1 MGVVRVLVLSV
12 LTLFYVSCH
21 NDAEEIVDVNSGY
34 THVQQK
40 ALEIL
45 DGVWVSD
52 EVKMIVEMGGQA
64 ISMVVVPSDTIVF
77 LSKFQ
82 APQTFYA
89 YDYLQD
95 KEIENFVACGTC
107 EFRIGSSLVGVER
120 DCYFYVSP
128 LGDAL
133 YIYGAE
139 KEMLI
144 REYEL
149 RVESEKRFYAGV
161 NNGVPVYFSRQ

>member
-1 MGVVRVLVLSV
+1 MGVVRVLILSV
-12 LTLFYVSCH
+12 FALFCVSCH

-34 THVQQK
+34 TAVQQK
-40 ALEIL
+40 ALEVL
-45 DGVWVSD
+45 YGVWISD
-52 EVKMIVEMGGQA
+52 EVRMNIEMSGQG
-64 ISMVVVPSDTIVF
+64 ISMVVLPSDTIIF
-77 LSKFQ
+77 LTKFQ

-107 EFRIGSSLVGVER
+107 EFRTGSSLVGIEQ

-133 YIYGAE
+133 SIYGVE
-139 KEMLI
+139 KETLVK
-144 REYEL
+144 EYEL
-149 RVESEKRFYAGV
+149 RVESENRFYTGA
-161 NNGVPVYFSRQ
+161 NNGVPVYFNRQ

>member
-12 LTLFYVSCH
+12 FALFCVSCH

-34 THVQQK
+34 TAVQQK
-40 ALEIL
+40 ALEVL
-45 DGVWVSD
+45 DGVWISD
-52 EVKMIVEMGGQA
+52 EVRMNIEIGGQVLA
-64 ISMVVVPSDTIVF
+64 MLAVPSDTIVF

-107 EFRIGSSLVGVER
+107 EFRTGSSLVGVEW

-128 LGDAL
+128 SGDAL
-133 YIYGAE
+133 SIYGVE
-139 KEMLI
+139 KETLVK
-144 REYEL
+144 EYEL
-149 RVESEKRFYAGV
+149 RVESGNRFYAGV
-161 NNGVPVYFSRQ
+161 NNGVSVYFSRQ

>member
-12 LTLFYVSCH
+12 FALFCVSCH

-34 THVQQK
+34 TAVQQK
-40 ALEIL
+40 ALEVL

-52 EVKMIVEMGGQA
+52 EVRMNVGMSGQG
-64 ISMVVVPSDTIVF
+64 ISMVVFPSDTIVF

-107 EFRIGSSLVGVER
+107 EFRTGSSLVGVEQ

-128 LGDAL
+128 SGDAL
-133 YIYGAE
+133 SIYGVE
-139 KEMLI
+139 KETLVK
-144 REYEL
+144 EYEL
-149 RVESEKRFYAGV
+149 RVESENRFYAGV
-161 NNGVPVYFSRQ
+161 NNGVSVYFSRQ

>member
-1 MGVVRVLVLSV
+1 M
-12 LTLFYVSCH
+12 
-21 NDAEEIVDVNSGY
+21 NI
-34 THVQQK
+34 
-40 ALEIL
+40 
-45 DGVWVSD
+45 
-52 EVKMIVEMGGQA
+52 EMGGQG

-107 EFRIGSSLVGVER
+107 EFRTGSSLVGIEQ

-128 LGDAL
+128 SGDAL
-133 YIYGAE
+133 SIYGVE

-149 RVESEKRFYAGV
+149 RVESENRFYAGV
-161 NNGVPVYFSRQ
+161 SNGVPVYFNRQ

>member
-12 LTLFYVSCH
+12 FALFCVSCR

-34 THVQQK
+34 TAVQQK
-40 ALEIL
+40 ALEVL
-45 DGVWVSD
+45 DGVWISD
-52 EVKMIVEMGGQA
+52 EVRMNIEIGGQG

-77 LSKFQ
+77 LTKFQ
-82 APQTFYA
+82 VPQTFYA

-107 EFRIGSSLVGVER
+107 EFRTGSSLVGVER

-149 RVESEKRFYAGV
+149 RVESENRFYAAV
-161 NNGVPVYFSRQ
+161 NNGVPVYFNRQ